1 MRIGMVLPTQYPP
14 DIRVEKEIHALS
26 AEHDI
31 SLLCPRRGSQIA
43 REQCGPVQVRRVFSD
58 MQRWLANLQLM
69 ATCTSYHWTH
79 AIRQFVHEYRI
90 DVLHVHDLPLIGP
103 AMIIARECN
112 IPIVADLHENY
123 PQMIA
128 AAKSST
134 HSQFSLPNM
143 VQHYLVSIKRWQQ
156 YEAQVVPQ
164 VDAVIVVIE
173 EAYERLRAINVPK
186 ERLRVVANYTNLSD
200 IDQPVQPTDET
211 HTHFTIVYAGGFAA
225 TRDLRTVVDAAALIS
240 PETIPHLQIQ
250 LLGGQGAEYEN
261 MCAYVRSKG
270 VEQRVNVFDWRPMAE
285 VWQHIEQSHACLVP
299 HVRSPHTDSTIPH
312 KLFQYMA
319 RQKPVIVSDCAPL
332 ARIVTS
338 NACGLVYPS
347 GNAEE
352 LAKAIVH
359 LYQSPEQ
366 RTIMGQHGRSAVLR
380 EYNWE
385 HTAEGL
391 LQLYRTILPMKA

>member
-14 DIRVEKEIHALS
+14 DIRVEKEAHALS
-26 AEHDI
+26 AEHEVH
-31 SLLCPRRGSQIA
+31 LLCPRRGSQIP
-43 REQCGPVQVRRVFSD
+43 REQCGPVQVRRIFSD
-58 MQRWLANLQLM
+58 TQRQFANLQLM
-69 ATCTSYHWTH
+69 TTCTSYQWLHE
-79 AIRQFVHEYRI
+79 IRQFVREHRI
-90 DVLHVHDLPLIGP
+90 DALHVHDLPLIGP
-103 AMIIARECN
+103 AITIAREHN
-112 IPIVADLHENY
+112 IPVVADLHENY

-128 AAKSST
+128 AAKSTTQRQLSV
-134 HSQFSLPNM
+134 PNL
-143 VQHYLVSIKRWQQ
+143 VQHYLVSVQRWER
-156 YEAQVVPQ
+156 YEARVVPQ
-164 VDAVIVVIE
+164 ADAVVVVIE
-173 EAYERLRAINVPK
+173 EAYERLAATGIPR
-186 ERLRVVANYTNLSD
+186 ERLLVVANYTNLSD
-200 IDQPVQPTDET
+200 LDQPIRHAGEESSQ
-211 HTHFTIVYAGGFAA
+211 FTIVYAGGFAA

-332 ARIVTS
+332 ARIVTD

-352 LAKAIVH
+352 LAKAIIQ

-385 HTAEGL
+385 QTAEGL